1 MPKPFIETVSCE
13 LFHSIKQVQGT
24 SRIKSNPSSHQS
36 YQVKDEQENE
46 LHKGQ
51 IPFES

>member
-1 MPKPFIETVSCE
+1 MPKPFIDTVSCE
-13 LFHSIKQVQGT
+13 LFHSRKQVQGT
-24 SRIKSNPSSHQS
+24 SRIKNYSGSHQS